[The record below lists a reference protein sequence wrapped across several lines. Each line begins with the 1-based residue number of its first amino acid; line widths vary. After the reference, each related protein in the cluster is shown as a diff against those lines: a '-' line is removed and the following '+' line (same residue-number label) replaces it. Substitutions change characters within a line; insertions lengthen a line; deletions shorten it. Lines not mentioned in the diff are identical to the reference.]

1 MDPDCG
7 DGALAELA
15 RGSNVTE
22 SLEEPDGHRVVAP
35 WAWLPGV
42 SRTSEMPGAAWLFL
56 QWATS
61 RPVNLLASTDQWH
74 GQEPYGWARSN
85 RVFDREEFDRRGLK
99 DSWIEAGDA
108 MHAAVVGEKTARQA
122 LDDAAPAITEYA
134 RR

>member
-1 MDPDCG
+1 MLWYCG
-7 DGALAELA
+7 CRDAVPSHNRAGRDRAA
-15 RGSNVTE
+15 R
-22 SLEEPDGHRVVAP
+22 L
-35 WAWLPGV
+35 
-42 SRTSEMPGAAWLFL
+42 
-56 QWATS
+56 

-85 RVFDREEFDRRGLK
+85 RVFDREEFDRRGFK